1 MCYLSLLD
9 IYLKLK
15 LVLNLNNNIMSEL
28 LDVRGMSVNEYCDFV
43 LSRAMHLRVSPF
55 ELNMEYCFERGLIS
69 DEMYEKAKWE
79 LNARRNDAFWLNRGE
94 VVR

>member
-1 MCYLSLLD
+1 M
-9 IYLKLK
+9 
-15 LVLNLNNNIMSEL
+15 EL

-43 LSRAMHLRVSPF
+43 VSRALHLRVSPF

-69 DEMYEKAKWE
+69 DEMFEKAKRE
-79 LNARRNDAFWLNRGE
+79 MNARRNDSFWLERGE

>member
-1 MCYLSLLD
+1 VLPLSKLTTF
-9 IYLKLK
+9 LKPK
-15 LVLNLNNNIMSEL
+15 FVLNLKNDNMNDLI
-28 LDVRGMSVNEYCDFV
+28 DVRGMSVNEYCDFV
-43 LSRAMHLRVSPF
+43 VSRAMHLRVSPF

-79 LNARRNDAFWLNRGE
+79 MNARRNDSFWLERGE

>member
-1 MCYLSLLD
+1 MNDL
-9 IYLKLK
+9 I
-15 LVLNLNNNIMSEL
+15 
-28 LDVRGMSVNEYCDFV
+28 DVRGMSVNEYCDFV
-43 LSRAMHLRVSPF
+43 VSRALHLHVSPF

-79 LNARRNDAFWLNRGE
+79 LNARKNDMFWLERGE